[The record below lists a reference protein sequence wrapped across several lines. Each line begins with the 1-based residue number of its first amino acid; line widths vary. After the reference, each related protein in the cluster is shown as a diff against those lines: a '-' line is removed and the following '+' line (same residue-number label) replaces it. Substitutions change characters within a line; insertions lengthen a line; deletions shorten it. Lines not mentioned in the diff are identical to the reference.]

1 MAIIKHYLKKIEEI
15 KPWGKTKSE
24 CYLHW
29 FGLTD
34 SYYWFSLGQT
44 ELLRYSEDFVKKH
57 RMDLTFPYVDYQ
69 YARIHDDFLTILDK
83 VLIPIP
89 SNVFSYIDN
98 MEKFDAF
105 KKSLS
110 LWINNVW
117 NEEDEQ
123 YDEIYLPASKWIYS
137 RKLDSG
143 YLVGA
148 PAIYFFVCND
158 KVYIRWYC
166 DYKDED
172 GIMMWKELKG
182 EYVMNYSTFI
192 NEVKESFELFWHS
205 MDKRVEDVLSNWNHD
220 DIFIDKNLLLKNHNE
235 LKSAYKS
242 SIKYLFSSEFNSPI
256 LHEADYNWAN
266 VEKKIKL
273 ILKK

>member
-15 KPWGKTKSE
+15 KPWGNAKSE

-34 SYYWFSLGQT
+34 SYYWFLLGQI
-44 ELLRYSEDFVKKH
+44 ELLRYSDDFVKKH
-57 RMDLTFPYVDYQ
+57 RMDITFPYVDYQ

-83 VLIPIP
+83 ALMPIP

-105 KKSLS
+105 KSSLS

-123 YDEIYLPASKWIYS
+123 YDEIYLPASNWIYG
-137 RKLDSG
+137 RRLDSG

-148 PAIYFFVCND
+148 PNIYFFVCN
-158 KVYIRWYC
+158 V
-166 DYKDED
+166 
-172 GIMMWKELKG
+172 
-182 EYVMNYSTFI
+182 
-192 NEVKESFELFWHS
+192 
-205 MDKRVEDVLSNWNHD
+205 
-220 DIFIDKNLLLKNHNE
+220 
-235 LKSAYKS
+235 SAS
-242 SIKYLFSSEFNSPI
+242 HAFSSKLSKKCIYMVGFLFFIEKYNKIWKGVCYAKKMCAFGLMFNFM
-256 LHEADYNWAN
+256 LNFTNW
-266 VEKKIKL
+266 ICQG
-273 ILKK
+273 IFT